1 MGWHRVL
8 TFETLV
14 LNRMAM
20 IGFVESHTVAALT
33 AFIGLYIVVVA
44 LSLPGASALTLAGG
58 VLFGGLIGGSATLI
72 GATIGAAIVFTI
84 ARSAFGEYLLR
95 RAGVTLATFAKG
107 FREDAFNY
115 LLFLRLVPLFPF
127 WLVNL
132 VPALLGV
139 TFTTYLAATVIGIM
153 PGTFAF
159 AFIGSGL
166 DSVIAAQEARYRACL
181 AAARGDCRVD
191 FDVSAALTPGLL
203 AALAA
208 LGVIALVPVAVKRW
222 RAHKARG

>member
-8 TFETLV
+8 TLETLV
-14 LNRMAM
+14 LNRMGM
-20 IGFVESHTVAALT
+20 MDFIEDHTVAALA
-33 AFIGLYIVVVA
+33 AFIAVYVVVVA

-58 VLFGGLIGGSATLI
+58 ILFGGLIGGCATLV

-84 ARSAFGEYLLR
+84 AKSAFGEYLLR
-95 RAGVTLATFAKG
+95 RAGVALATFAKG
-107 FREDAFNY
+107 FREDAFSY

-132 VPALLGV
+132 VPAVLGV
-139 TFTTYLAATVIGIM
+139 KFTTYLAATMIGIL

-159 AFIGSGL
+159 AFIGDGL
-166 DSVIAAQEARYRACL
+166 DSVIAAQEDRYRTCL
-181 AAARGDCRVD
+181 AAGRSDCRVD
-191 FDVSAALTPGLL
+191 FDVSAALTPELL
-203 AALAA
+203 AAFAA

-222 RAHKARG
+222 RAQKARG